1 MWSEG
6 RRSSALDR
14 AQALLSARRNRG
26 GDAEST
32 GRPAVKTA
40 RSTGPVRG
48 ALKTRS
54 APLHTHDFL
63 SDLSDLSSS
72 SSAADNG
79 AGVLDSP
86 ANMIQGLGVE
96 SFKDPNTQSS
106 IGEGIRFL
114 KKNMP
119 PAATNGTTI
128 SKSQMPESSSSH
140 KDSQEKA
147 PETRPDMGVVSQ
159 TSSSQSFKAQFS
171 SEPSL
176 REKRFIKTKAAL
188 TVDSSSATS
197 LKTDEEKMMNRLLG
211 KSVSFKKSLL
221 PHERPSAMRTSGKI
235 MSKKSP
241 TVSSTPCLA
250 AVHPSSSCSSQCG
263 SPSNLVASAQ
273 AHLSPFVLSPLP
285 PPPCVSSTP
294 PIGSPSRAGSPQSS
308 LSSLLDYNEALSLDE
323 LFVAGP
329 GSEDSHNEMSL
340 STSED
345 FRINIL
351 TLDDLEPATAGLTD
365 ETQTEGESKNS
376 KHRAIVPASLNGYQ
390 QLSGL
395 EEVKEEQQEEDV
407 LDYQS
412 DFESKSRTEADYNAS
427 QVLEC
432 LVGDTEEE
440 EDVSEVGEEAQESH
454 GKTDDDYSSRFSDIR
469 CSSATRTSNRSPTLF
484 SRIRVPRASAS
495 HASQSSCSLP
505 SRQLGRGVQR
515 KEAAVQTHPHPLAQA
530 WSAGEPAIGI
540 PKLAPEVRQKY
551 VDPSPIATY
560 VNAET
565 VEALRAYN
573 PAMFALNE
581 MLRQQ
586 LALTRQFIERSR
598 YLHFCLVESMGHPD
612 YKYTNL
618 EETMQHIR
626 KHRAPKLTMEKA
638 LEEVQQEM
646 RDHYV

>member
-128 SKSQMPESSSSH
+128 SKSQMPESSSSSH

-412 DFESKSRTEADYNAS
+412 DFES
-427 QVLEC
+427 
-432 LVGDTEEE
+432 
-440 EDVSEVGEEAQESH
+440 
-454 GKTDDDYSSRFSDIR
+454 
-469 CSSATRTSNRSPTLF
+469 
-484 SRIRVPRASAS
+484 
-495 HASQSSCSLP
+495 
-505 SRQLGRGVQR
+505 
-515 KEAAVQTHPHPLAQA
+515 
-530 WSAGEPAIGI
+530 I